1 MARVVWDAVNTS
13 VRMLI
18 AFSDMPAQ
26 RQEIEREIKALD
38 GHFSRLSLPEKEPD
52 SHTLFPINPINP
64 KNPKT
69 LNPKTHTWKGG
80 GVLIRGEEYARSL
93 V

>member
-13 VRMLI
+13 VRMFI

-52 SHTLFPINPINP
+52 RYTLNSINPIIPQTQNP
-64 KNPKT
+64 KA
-69 LNPKTHTWKGG
+69 HTWKGG
-80 GVLIRGEEYARSL
+80 GVLIRDEEYARTL